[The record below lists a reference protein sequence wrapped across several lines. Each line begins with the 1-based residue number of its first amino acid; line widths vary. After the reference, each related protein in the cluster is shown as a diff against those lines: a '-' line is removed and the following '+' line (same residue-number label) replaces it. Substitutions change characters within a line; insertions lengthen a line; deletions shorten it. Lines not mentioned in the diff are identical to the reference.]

1 MASTVQVGQG
11 YGPPVPPYDSGV
23 GLPMVGAPPGPPMAG
38 PAAMP
43 EPPPPPPPA
52 PPESQPDITPAD
64 RIAVESAL
72 SDAANVGAQG
82 AARPS
87 MASEAQQRATN
98 ISRILEQQLLQ
109 QARPGFGDIIS
120 AALQTIQKP
129 GQVDFATALRQAQNQ
144 DLTRSYNIA
153 NALAGLQRRQQED
166 IVPITLPT
174 GQTVRVGANAALNY
188 LRENR
193 TRNPEAAQALSLL
206 ERASAGFEDRPQAL
220 AAMARV
226 MSEVADPAD
235 SPATTMAKVMNDPR
249 VRSLQPLQ
257 RRRDEEGAAADIGG
271 PSVNEQGDIT
281 QHRPFKAA
289 RGQSLTADMKQYNA
303 AVASGNKDLADAI
316 YYRTI
321 GRPASALRAEDRRP
335 FENFSNAHT
344 AAVSSLGT
352 IGRIMQIV
360 DSNPAALAQVGAIQN
375 ALNSGVQQIVSLL
388 DSISGD
394 TSSTPAQREE
404 ADRLRIGLRNPEQ
417 YAKVLDDQVKS
428 WLNGKQGS
436 VLRESGIQAAE
447 LRSLFVN
454 LAYAMAQANEPG
466 GRFATQD
473 VENAMR
479 QIGATQGDPVA
490 LRRILGTTTERI
502 QSRMENLRQVTPFV
516 GQMNERWSPSFPVGQ
531 IRQQVT
537 GETPLSRLGVPVG
550 LSAPAANQAP
560 PAAPPTSAAPAAAPP
575 AAGDPL
581 EGRTARDASGNR
593 IIRRNGRWE
602 PIQ

>member
-153 NALAGLQRRQQED
+153 NALAGLQRRSGQQE
-166 IVPITLPT
+166 ITPRDML
-174 GQTVRVGANAALNY
+174 RIAEFNAARGDRRFRDLMN
-188 LRENR
+188 NV
-193 TRNPEAAQALSLL
+193 NSAAQA
-206 ERASAGFEDRPQAL
+206 FEDPV
-220 AAMARV
+220 AARETLMQGILQF
-226 MSEVADPAD
+226 D
-235 SPATTMAKVMNDPR
+235 SPERSPVEVM
-249 VRSLQPLQ
+249 
-257 RRRDEEGAAADIGG
+257 
-271 PSVNEQGDIT
+271 
-281 QHRPFKAA
+281 
-289 RGQSLTADMKQYNA
+289 NA
-303 AVASGNKDLADAI
+303 AVAFARQQGHGSRQPRASAKDTGISEDIVKDPQTRLYTNTRGGRLLPWMVNYNALIKAGRFEEAEQVETRGLTGARPEASTRTVTEFENQVAGAEVAFDLMDRIRANVAQRGASIMGATGSLSQMVSGGLAQFAALTGINID
-316 YYRTI
+316 
-321 GRPASALRAEDRRP
+321 RPADELSADFNRRFFADPKISDRTKASFSWLQRDNSPAAQAFKSNMLVLGPTIAKALDPAGRLSNQDVQQALQIIGQSGANLLTDPRAVISALNEVEQFIEKTIEARRSRVSP
-335 FENFSNAHT
+335 ITQRYPTPIQLRPART
-344 AAVSSLGT
+344 A
-352 IGRIMQIV
+352 
-360 DSNPAALAQVGAIQN
+360 
-375 ALNSGVQQIVSLL
+375 
-388 DSISGD
+388 
-394 TSSTPAQREE
+394 TP
-404 ADRLRIGLRNPEQ
+404 
-417 YAKVLDDQVKS
+417 
-428 WLNGKQGS
+428 S
-436 VLRESGIQAAE
+436 V
-447 LRSLFVN
+447 
-454 LAYAMAQANEPG
+454 
-466 GRFATQD
+466 
-473 VENAMR
+473 
-479 QIGATQGDPVA
+479 
-490 LRRILGTTTERI
+490 
-502 QSRMENLRQVTPFV
+502 
-516 GQMNERWSPSFPVGQ
+516 
-531 IRQQVT
+531 
-537 GETPLSRLGVPVG
+537 
-550 LSAPAANQAP
+550 QAP
-560 PAAPPTSAAPAAAPP
+560 APAAAPP

>member
-1 MASTVQVGQG
+1 MAEVERMLLPAFSGQTTLADMMTTRDQPVVDEPAAEPPIDTTQTQAEANVIANTG
-11 YGPPVPPYDSGV
+11 AQRSPVPSY
-23 GLPMVGAPPGPPMAG
+23 AG
-38 PAAMP
+38 DVA
-43 EPPPPPPPA
+43 
-52 PPESQPDITPAD
+52 SRGD
-64 RIAVESAL
+64 R
-72 SDAANVGAQG
+72 
-82 AARPS
+82 
-87 MASEAQQRATN
+87 
-98 ISRILEQQLLQ
+98 ISRILEKQLME
-109 QARPGFGDIIS
+109 ASRPGFGDIM
-120 AALQTIQKP
+120 AAAMNTIA
-129 GQVDFATALRQAQNQ
+129 GQGRVGFAGALREAQGQ
-144 DLTRSYNIA
+144 DLTRAYNIA
-153 NALAGLQRRQQED
+153 NALSGLQRRQQED

-257 RRRDEEGAAADIGG
+257 RRRDDEDAAADIGG
-271 PSVNEQGDIT
+271 PIVNEQGDIT
-281 QHRPFKAA
+281 QHRLFKAA
-289 RGQSLTADMKQYNA
+289 KGQSLTEEMKRYNVALSSGSKAAAAD
-303 AVASGNKDLADAI
+303 VW
-316 YYRTI
+316 YRTY
-321 GRPASALRAEDRRP
+321 GRPPSVLRAEDRRP
-335 FENFSNAHT
+335 VENFLNADAT
-344 AAVSSLGT
+344 ARSSVGT

-394 TSSTPAQREE
+394 MSSTPAQREE

-417 YAKVLDDQVKS
+417 YAKVLDDQVKN
-428 WLNGKQGS
+428 WLNGKQAS
-436 VLRESGIQAAE
+436 VLRENGIQSAQ

-502 QSRMENLRQVTPFV
+502 QSRMENMRQMTPFFWQFPQPWSV
-516 GQMNERWSPSFPVGQ
+516 NTQYGQYRS
-531 IRQQVT
+531 RLT
-537 GETPLSRLGVPVG
+537 GEIPLSRLGVPVG

-575 AAGDPL
+575 AQVARPRTRQEFDALPSGSVFIDP
-581 EGRTARDASGNR
+581 
-593 IIRRNGRWE
+593 NGVTRKK
-602 PIQ
+602 P